1 MKGRF
6 IVFEGIDGAGKSTQ
20 ISLLEKSLIKKG
32 RKVFVTCE
40 PTPSVTGG
48 ILRDALNSNYKRTQT
63 ELAAMFLADRVYHN
77 VNENCG
83 IKQALERGFDVICDR
98 YYYSSC
104 AYQGMDTNLDWVMD
118 MNVNCPDIQK
128 PDLCIFLDL
137 DAEKSKERIDS
148 ARATVEIFED
158 SVQKLNTVRN
168 KFFEV
173 FKKLSGENIE
183 IIDASGTV
191 EEVSSLIEEA
201 VERIM

>member
-20 ISLLEKSLIKKG
+20 ITLLEKHLKKMG
-32 RKVFVTCE
+32 RRVFITSE
-40 PTPSVTGG
+40 PTQSVTGG
-48 ILRDALNSNYKRTQT
+48 ALRDALSGNYKRTPT
-63 ELAAMFLADRVYHN
+63 EMAAMFLADRVFHN

-104 AYQGMDTNLDWVMD
+104 AYQGMDTDLDWVMD
-118 MNVNCPDIQK
+118 MNLNCPDIQK

-137 DAEKSKERIDS
+137 DAQSSKKRIDS
-148 ARATVEIFED
+148 NRATVEIFED
-158 SVQKLNTVRN
+158 SSNKLDTIRD

-173 FKKLSGENIE
+173 FGKMKDENICV
-183 IIDASGTV
+183 IDASGTV
-191 EEVSSLIEEA
+191 DEVSMLIKKAIEG
-201 VERIM
+201 II